1 MGGGGGRRSGGGG
14 GHRSRHGSGGH
25 GSDYGSD
32 KPRVRRR
39 RSMPRPT
46 GRALDYDEQSDR
58 GTATSS
64 HATSARGRAHARSYE
79 SGGYTRG
86 RDYF

>member
-1 MGGGGGRRSGGGG
+1 MSGGGRHGGARSGGGG
-14 GHRSRHGSGGH
+14 SGGHGGRHGSGGH

-32 KPRVRRR
+32 KPRIRRR
-39 RSMPRPT
+39 RSLPRPT

-64 HATSARGRAHARSYE
+64 HATSARGRAHA
-79 SGGYTRG
+79 SGYSRG
-86 RDYF
+86 HDYF

>member
-1 MGGGGGRRSGGGG
+1 MSGGGGRGTRSSGGGSG
-14 GHRSRHGSGGH
+14 GHGGRHGSNH

-64 HATSARGRAHARSYE
+64 HATSARGRAHA
-79 SGGYTRG
+79 SGYSRG
-86 RDYF
+86 HDYF